1 MSLEKRVQKLE
12 DRAPRRRRTNREM
25 TDDELAEI
33 ITGIPGTKS
42 DDLTDD
48 YLESIIKGEHP
59 ASPGTR

>member
-12 DRAPRRRRTNREM
+12 DRTPRRRRTNREM

-48 YLESIIKGEHP
+48 YLESIIRGEHP
-59 ASPGTR
+59 ALP